1 MVQWCVDQGAW
12 WCNCA
17 FARFPCKPVNCL
29 LQEVAVLSHLAAGQW
44 LVLLIA
50 LAVSSAV
57 ISVHFLYATCVY
69 VFLDHWA
76 TWHFYYV
83 DSLPRSYSKT
93 VQLQWWN
100 GVVIFFSI
108 RSRYIVSFTPCKKKQ
123 RREERG
129 NTRICSSHLL
139 FYLSF
144 FMNQTR
150 RKRLKYL
157 TSVFV
162 LFFSLLQIDAV
173 LFCELFLYMVFI
185 LYASTLLSYQFTQFT
200 TRLTS
205 SVLITTILRIHF
217 I

>member
-29 LQEVAVLSHLAAGQW
+29 LQEVAVLSHLAAWQW

-57 ISVHFLYATCVY
+57 ISVHFLYATCVH

-93 VQLQWWN
+93 VHLQWWN

-162 LFFSLLQIDAV
+162 LFLFRFSLS
-173 LFCELFLYMVFI
+173 FR
-185 LYASTLLSYQFTQFT
+185 STRSCFVNYFYIWFLSYTHQ
-200 TRLTS
+200 LYW
-205 SVLITTILRIHF
+205 VINLRNSPRV
-217 I
+217 